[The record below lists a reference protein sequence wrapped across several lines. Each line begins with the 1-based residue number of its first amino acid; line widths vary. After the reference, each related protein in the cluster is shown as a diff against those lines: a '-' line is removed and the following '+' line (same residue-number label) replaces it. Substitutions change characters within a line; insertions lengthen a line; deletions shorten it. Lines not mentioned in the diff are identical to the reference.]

1 MNEQTSKK
9 IFHSGSLLAIIVAI
23 LFVIFLVLQMLG
35 RILSGVDTTP
45 AIGVTAD
52 DSFTGTGWFFR
63 NEVVA

>member
-45 AIGVTAD
+45 AIRVTAD
-52 DSFTGTGWFFR
+52 DSFTGTG
-63 NEVVA
+63 